1 MESERAERRARL
13 EAATHTHSDIT
24 RTALYNAVPC
34 VAEGVQVQ
42 RKPVVAE
49 AEFEWGYVL
58 TTAGHPEGTPCS
70 SLIAKM
76 VSLIDGRI
84 SVSDLLARLRGDG
97 DEIQGAHIERNAIAA
112 LQILYVDGTVAD
124 LHGL

>member
-1 MESERAERRARL
+1 M
-13 EAATHTHSDIT
+13 
-24 RTALYNAVPC
+24 
-34 VAEGVQVQ
+34 
-42 RKPVVAE
+42 
-49 AEFEWGYVL
+49 

-84 SVSDLLARLRGDG
+84 SVSDLLARLRGDR